1 MRKKSIRN
9 SEFVCFSPSPHLS
22 SSHAYFRGR
31 MEVTKVRRKEMQIK
45 KNLEVFLVIITA
57 DKEKM

>member
-31 MEVTKVRRKEMQIK
+31 MKVTKVRRKEIQIK
-45 KNLEVFLVIITA
+45 KNL
-57 DKEKM
+57 